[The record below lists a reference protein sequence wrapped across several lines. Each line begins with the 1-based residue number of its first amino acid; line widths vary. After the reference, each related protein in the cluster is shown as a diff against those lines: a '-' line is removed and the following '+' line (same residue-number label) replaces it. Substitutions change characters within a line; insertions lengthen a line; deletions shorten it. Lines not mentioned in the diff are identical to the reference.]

1 MVDRGQIIPSI
12 LLSLDSLLSK
22 LILFLIKRFNF
33 GNKKQQKGWMKNA
46 NSLPDSKGA
55 LLDKQKYSSYHGYR
69 FKQSSTILLGIIW
82 R

>member
-1 MVDRGQIIPSI
+1 
-12 LLSLDSLLSK
+12 
-22 LILFLIKRFNF
+22 
-33 GNKKQQKGWMKNA
+33 MKNA